1 MAEEIVGLEDEE
13 ESLSVQSMVV
23 PEDAT
28 DRQIEKHF
36 DSGRLRVVQEKND
49 IFLSHV
55 VDFIG
60 GSSSGRVWGN
70 LRPEY
75 QRRLR
80 WDRKKKSKLIESF
93 IMNIPV
99 PPVFLY
105 EKELGKFEV
114 MDGQQRLNAIAEF
127 WQGDFKLVGLE
138 IWKAL
143 NGRNYSELPPLIRRG
158 LERAKISAITLMSD
172 ASNSEEN
179 SLDLRA
185 QVFERLNTGGERLNA
200 QELRNSLFSGSFNDL
215 LVEISKE
222 PNFTEVWDIPSHRE
236 NTRNDG
242 TVSDAL
248 KKNTLYKRM
257 SDVEIVLRFF
267 AFQDL
272 DAISGSVRNMLD
284 DTMKKNRHASATE
297 IDDFRSQYMNTLHL
311 CRNALGEEAF
321 RLPSDDQDRIGRLS
335 KPLYDAQMVAFYRLR
350 EHGQRIMDAS
360 VAVRDALRELSVVGS
375 RDYELMVGR
384 ANTAA
389 TIKERIE
396 KVEEVVQDTI

>member
-1 MAEEIVGLEDEE
+1 MVEEIVGLEDEE

-93 IMNIPV
+93 IMNVPV

-127 WQGDFKLVGLE
+127 WKGEFKLDGLE

-172 ASNSEEN
+172 ASNMEQD

-222 PNFTEVWDIPSHRE
+222 PNFTEAWDIPSHLE
-236 NTRNDG
+236 NTREDG

-257 SDVEIVLRFF
+257 SDVEIILRFF
-267 AFQDL
+267 AFQDP
-272 DAISGSVRNMLD
+272 DAISGSVRKMLD
-284 DTMKKNRHASATE
+284 DTMKKNRYASANE
-297 IDDFRSQYMNTLHL
+297 IAEFRSQYMNTLQL
-311 CRNALGEEAF
+311 CRDALGEEAF

-350 EHGQRIMDAS
+350 EDGQRIMDAS
-360 VAVRDALRELSVVGS
+360 AAVRDALRELSVVGS
-375 RDYELMVGR
+375 EDYELMVGR

-396 KVEEVVQDTI
+396 RVEEVVQGTI